1 MVTRKEESLL
11 MSYMKITMGR
21 VKDIVFDFHSSPH
34 QLDPH
39 RGQMAC
45 SKDRGLG
52 GYTQRMERTV
62 YRV

>member
-1 MVTRKEESLL
+1 
-11 MSYMKITMGR
+11 MKITMER
-21 VKDIVFDFHSSPH
+21 VKDIIFDFHSSPH

-45 SKDRGLG
+45 SKGRGLG